1 MEINRRRALQLA
13 AFAAAATAFGGS
25 AAHAQDFQPGNVECI
40 APANPGGGWDF
51 TCRQVGKVLS
61 DLGLVPGQVQV
72 TNMAGG
78 GGGVA
83 YAHVVTKRNDD
94 QNLLVAASTATTTRL
109 AQNQYVDMTADQ
121 VRFVGSL
128 GADYGVIVVAAD
140 APYESLGDLVE
151 TVTTDPSSVS
161 FGGGSAAGG
170 FDHLKVLQ
178 VMKAAGFDDIR
189 SVKYVAFDGGGEAVT
204 QLLGGHVQAMTGDI
218 SEVLGFVEAGDVKI
232 LGVLS
237 DERLPGDLS
246 SFPTATEQGLD
257 VVSPNWRG
265 FYIPKGASDEAF
277 AYWADAMTQVYES
290 EEWKQIMEEN
300 GLMPFFRAGPDF
312 QDFVDK
318 QVADIAELS
327 REIGI
332 IK

>member
-1 MEINRRRALQLA
+1 MFRRT
-13 AFAAAATAFGGS
+13 FVGGAAATAMAIGL
-25 AAHAQDFQPGNVECI
+25 AATANAFEPGNVECI

-51 TCRQVGKVLS
+51 TCRQVGKALS

-94 QNLLVAASTATTTRL
+94 DNLLVAASTATTTRL
-109 AQNQYVDMTADQ
+109 AQDQYVGMTADQ

-128 GADYGVIVVAAD
+128 GADYGVIVVKAD
-140 APYESLGDLVE
+140 APYETLGDLVE
-151 TVTTDPSSVS
+151 AVKADPSSVA

-189 SVKYVAFDGGGEAVT
+189 SIKYVAFDGGGEAVT
-204 QLLGGHVQAMTGDI
+204 QLLGGHLQAMTGDI
-218 SEVLGFVEAGDVKI
+218 SEVLGFVEAGDVKV

-237 DERLPGDLS
+237 EERLPGDLS
-246 SFPTATEQGLD
+246 TIPTATEQGLE
-257 VVSPNWRG
+257 VVAPNWRG
-265 FYIPKGASDEAF
+265 FYVPKGASDDAF
-277 AYWADAMTQVYES
+277 AYWADAMTTIYES
-290 EEWKQIMEEN
+290 DQWKQIMADN

-312 QDFVDK
+312 QDFVDG

-332 IK
+332 IN

>member
-1 MEINRRRALQLA
+1 MFRRT
-13 AFAAAATAFGGS
+13 FVGGAAATAMAIGL
-25 AAHAQDFQPGNVECI
+25 AATANAFEPGNVECI

-51 TCRQVGKVLS
+51 TCRQVGKALS

-94 QNLLVAASTATTTRL
+94 DNLLVAASTATTTRL
-109 AQNQYVDMTADQ
+109 AQDQYVGMTADQ

-128 GADYGVIVVAAD
+128 GADSGVIVVKAD
-140 APYESLGDLVE
+140 APYETLGDLVE
-151 TVTTDPSSVS
+151 AVKADPSSVS

-189 SVKYVAFDGGGEAVT
+189 SVRYIAFDGGGEAIT
-204 QLLGGHVQAMTGDI
+204 QLLGGHVQVMTGDI
-218 SEVLGFVEAGDVKI
+218 SEILGFIESGDVRA
-232 LGVLS
+232 LAVLS
-237 DERLPGDLS
+237 DERLPGSLGEIA
-246 SFPTATEQGLD
+246 TAKEQGFD
-257 VVSPNWRG
+257 VVAPNWRG
-265 FYIPKGASDEAF
+265 FYVGEGVSDDAF
-277 AYWADAMTQVYES
+277 DFWATSLQTVYDS
-290 EEWKQIMEEN
+290 GEWQAIMEQN
-300 GLMPFFRAGPDF
+300 GLMPFFKAGPDF
-312 QDFVDK
+312 QGYVDA
-318 QVADIAELS
+318 QVADIRTLS
-327 REIGI
+327 QEIGI

>member
-1 MEINRRRALQLA
+1 MFRRTLVGCA
-13 AFAAAATAFGGS
+13 AAAATALGLAAAAS
-25 AAHAQDFQPGNVECI
+25 AFEPGNVECI

-51 TCRQVGKVLS
+51 TCRQVGKTLT

-94 QNLLVAASTATTTRL
+94 DNLLVAASTATTTRL
-109 AQNQYVDMTADQ
+109 AQNQYVGMTADQ

-140 APYESLGDLVE
+140 APYETLGDLVE
-151 TVTTDPSSVS
+151 AVKADPTSVS
-161 FGGGSAAGG
+161 FGGGSATGG
-170 FDHLKVLQ
+170 YDHLKVLQ
-178 VMKAAGFDDIR
+178 VMKAGGFDDIR
-189 SVKYVAFDGGGEAVT
+189 SVKYIAFDGGGEAVT
-204 QLLGGHVQAMTGDI
+204 QLLGGHLQAMTGDI
-218 SEVLGFVEAGDVKI
+218 SEILGFVEAGDVKV

-237 DERLPGDLS
+237 EERLPGDLGS
-246 SFPTATEQGLD
+246 IPTATEQGFE

-265 FYIPKGASDEAF
+265 FYVPKGSSDEAF
-277 AYWADAMTQVYES
+277 DYWADAMTQIYES
-290 EEWKQIMEEN
+290 DEWKQIMADN

-312 QDFVDK
+312 QEFVDD